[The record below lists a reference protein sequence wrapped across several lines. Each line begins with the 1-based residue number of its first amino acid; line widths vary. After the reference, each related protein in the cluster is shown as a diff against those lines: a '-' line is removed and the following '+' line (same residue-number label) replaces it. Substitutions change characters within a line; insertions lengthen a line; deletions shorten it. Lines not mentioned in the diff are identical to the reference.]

1 MTNNRQPKMKMWK
14 KLTLTGAAI
23 LTLVTG
29 YLTFK
34 PAPYPVRP
42 YEVSDGTFNTQFQEP
57 EQLTNIQYLDIAPYT
72 EPEMVVIK
80 NEWVYASVDGGKLIR
95 IKEDGSQLEELFS
108 TDGMLL
114 GFEVDDKGDI
124 YFADAAYQRG
134 DGVLGVARQDEN
146 YTIEILADH
155 YQGQAFGLIDAV
167 KIAKN
172 GDIYF
177 TDAAAAIKTSEY
189 DSNADLA
196 VIIDVMANTSSGTL
210 YVYKQDDKTVEKL
223 ASGFKFANG
232 MQLIDDEQYLL
243 VSDTLGRKMWK
254 VDTSVRDAKL
264 GYEGVTILM
273 DNLVGTPD
281 NMTETA
287 DGKFWVGLP
296 GADTGTF
303 DFLAD
308 KTLLR
313 KMILNLPPKLLLTGH
328 SEGGSAM
335 AFLMTKDG
343 KVDTYWKDDTVDFH
357 SVTGV
362 TETDDRYYFHH
373 ISPHSTI
380 PYLEK

>member
-1 MTNNRQPKMKMWK
+1 MKHKLKLWQK
-14 KLTLTGAAI
+14 ILLTLTGVVA
-23 LTLVTG
+23 LLLG
-29 YLTFK
+29 YLTLK
-34 PAPYPVRP
+34 PSPYPALP
-42 YEVSDGTFNTQFQEP
+42 YEKSDGSFNTQFQEP
-57 EQLTNIQYLDIAPYT
+57 EKLTSIQYLDIAPYT
-72 EPEMVVIK
+72 KPEMVVVK
-80 NEWVYASVDGGKLIR
+80 NGWVYASVDGSKLIR
-95 IKEDGSQLEELFS
+95 LKEDGSQLEELFS

-124 YFADAAYQRG
+124 YFADAAYQKG
-134 DGVLGVARQDEN
+134 DGVLGVARQADG
-146 YTIEILADH
+146 YKIDILADN
-155 YQGQAFGLIDAV
+155 YKGQAFGLVDAV

-189 DSNADLA
+189 NSDAGLVAIVDA
-196 VIIDVMANTSSGTL
+196 VANTSSGTL
-210 YVYKQDDKTVEKL
+210 YVYHPADDSVEKL
-223 ASGFKFANG
+223 VTGFKFANG
-232 MQLIDDEQYLL
+232 MQLIDDERYLL

-254 VDTSVRDAKL
+254 VDTRVRDAKL
-264 GYEGVTILM
+264 GYEGVTILL
-273 DNLVGTPD
+273 DDLVGTPD

-287 DGKFWVGLP
+287 DGRFWVGLP
-296 GADTGTF
+296 EADTGIF
-303 DFLAD
+303 DNLAD

-313 KMILNLPPKLLLTGH
+313 KMILNLPPQLLLSTH
-328 SEGGSAM
+328 GSDGAAM